1 MVMTHHT
8 AKADL
13 EKGFSW
19 PPEAIPYGLYL
30 RVDFWY
36 PKGQNPHLGPD
47 PRCPQVLKPHLPIQL
62 LIKDTER
69 VAILHTIFGKYCQ
82 LLYIKCIG
90 KIIK

>member
-1 MVMTHHT
+1 MVMTHHM
-8 AKADL
+8 AKANL

-47 PRCPQVLKPHLPIQL
+47 PRCPQVLKPHPSHPI
-62 LIKDTER
+62 IN
-69 VAILHTIFGKYCQ
+69 
-82 LLYIKCIG
+82 
-90 KIIK
+90 